1 MPSQPG
7 FYLGKEAVAE
17 SIVSKVP
24 FHGLLSLPVCR
35 GKKIIVVYLWG
46 NGWFVSHSGT
56 EPLLHW
62 EGGRW
67 IATDGS
73 VWKKIGSGRKG
84 RWTDRWEER
93 GLCKVTTLRGPVPPP
108 LWLGVFSPFLLLGG
122 ERASDKLPGNCWWI
136 KKIVGERKN

>member
-1 MPSQPG
+1 MPSLG
-7 FYLGKEAVAE
+7 FSLGKEAVAE

-24 FHGLLSLPVCR
+24 FHGLLSLPLCPDQNL
-35 GKKIIVVYLWG
+35 IVVYLWG
-46 NGWFVSHSGT
+46 NGWFVSQSGT

-67 IATDGS
+67 IATDRS

-93 GLCKVTTLRGPVPPP
+93 GLCKATTLCGPVPPP
-108 LWLGVFSPFLLLGG
+108 LWLGYFPLFLIHAG
-122 ERASDKLPGNCWWI
+122 EGASDKVPGNCWWI
-136 KKIVGERKN
+136 KKIVGGRKN